1 MGTRPRRWQ
10 SVGMRR
16 RYTAQQREHLIET
29 VRTSGEPVKAVA
41 ERMGVSVS
49 APYLWMKAAR
59 TTKRPQFARLVP
71 EPRSMVASLVLR
83 VAGAAIRVD
92 PGFDAE
98 LLRAV
103 VAALS
108 TRAA

>member
-1 MGTRPRRWQ
+1 M
-10 SVGMRR
+10 
-16 RYTAQQREHLIET
+16 
-29 VRTSGEPVKAVA
+29 RTSGEPVKAVA

-49 APYLWMKAAR
+49 AAYLWVKAGR

-71 EPRSMVASLVLR
+71 EPRAMVASLVLR
-83 VAGAAIRVD
+83 VGGAAIRVE

-103 VAALS
+103 VSALS
-108 TRAA
+108 PRAA